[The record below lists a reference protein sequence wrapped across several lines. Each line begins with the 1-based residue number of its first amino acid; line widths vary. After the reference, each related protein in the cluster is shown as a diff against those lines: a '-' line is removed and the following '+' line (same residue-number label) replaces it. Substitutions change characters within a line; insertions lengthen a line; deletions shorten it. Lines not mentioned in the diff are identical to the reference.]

1 MNDETN
7 SGTLFLTAKQCAARY
22 SISLRQFQ
30 NLVQRGDVPQ
40 PILIGSSKRWSIRV
54 LDDFESEQINRQS
67 VFFQRTSSHCKRKR
81 K

>member
-40 PILIGSSKRWSIRV
+40 PILIGSSKR
-54 LDDFESEQINRQS
+54 
-67 VFFQRTSSHCKRKR
+67 
-81 K
+81 